1 MSDLL
6 KQIHNA
12 LKRKPGKKKARR
24 KASKKR
30 RASKR
35 KPKIV
40 FRTRTRT
47 VVKYRRVAA
56 KRPHARRKTSKKRRT
71 KKGGKPSKAE
81 FLRRMALGRARAK
94 RARKR

>member
-24 KASKKR
+24 KSSKKR

-56 KRPHARRKTSKKRRT
+56 KRSPARRKTSKKGS
-71 KKGGKPSKAE
+71 KKRKTGRKLKFGSPAWRKKYMKKA
-81 FLRRMALGRARAK
+81 RGR
-94 RARKR
+94 